1 MSQQQQQQQP
11 NNSGHSIYS
20 PSKAHRYMVCP
31 GSVALEETCE
41 DSTSVYAQEGTAAH
55 DLAEQVLTGKISHA
69 EDMLGHDIKWTENGE
84 PVSWTVCPDMVD
96 NVTEYVNRIRERVE
110 EFKMLP
116 KVKSVK
122 LHVEERVD
130 FSDVIGIPDQSGTA
144 DIVIEVEFED
154 DTVLLSV
161 EDLKYGQGVIVD
173 AEDNEQLLT
182 YAAGV
187 MSAYELVGYDV
198 VKVNV
203 AIHQIRKKHLSEHTY
218 DAEEV
223 RAHGLSLRTQ
233 ARVAEVQRERF
244 KGGATAEE
252 LVLNPGEKQCKFCKA
267 KAICPAIR
275 DDVAQ
280 TVFDRAPT
288 SVSEFDDLTEEDCAK
303 PRFDEDDNRS
313 WLAACMGKIDMIED
327 WCKSIRARTFLEL
340 ENGEKVPGYKLV
352 EGKRGNRAWV
362 DQTEAE
368 EMLKSMRVKQDDMY
382 EKKLISPTK
391 AEKLLK
397 GSARKWNRAQKLITR
412 ADGKPSVAPESDK
425 RPALIVQPV
434 GDNFDDLT
442 EGEDL
447 V

>member
-1 MSQQQQQQQP
+1 MTQP
-11 NNSGHSIYS
+11 TNNSGHSIYS

-55 DLAEQVLTGKISHA
+55 ELAEMVLTGKVKTA
-69 EDMLGHDIKWTENGE
+69 NEMLGETIHWKEGGEPAKWT
-84 PVSWTVCPDMVD
+84 VDPDMVD
-96 NVTEYVNRIRERVE
+96 NVQEYVDRIRERVE

-116 KVKSVK
+116 GVKSVT
-122 LHVEERVD
+122 LHVEEKVD

-161 EDLKYGQGVIVD
+161 EDLKYGQGVVVD

-218 DAEEV
+218 TAEEV
-223 RAHGLSLRTQ
+223 RMHGLSLRTQ
-233 ARVAEVQRERF
+233 ARVAETQRERF
-244 KGGATAEE
+244 KDGAAASE
-252 LVLNPGEKQCKFCKA
+252 LVLKPGEKQCKFCKA

-275 DDVAQ
+275 DDITKTVYERTVA
-280 TVFDRAPT
+280 TADD
-288 SVSEFDDLTEEDCAK
+288 FDDLTEEDCAK
-303 PRFDEDDNRS
+303 PRFDEDENRS
-313 WLAACMGKIDMIED
+313 WLAACMAKIDMIED

-340 ENGEKVPGYKLV
+340 EAGEKVPGYKLV
-352 EGKRGNRAWV
+352 EGKRGNRAWK
-362 DQTEAE
+362 DDAEAE
-368 EMLKSMRVKQDDMY
+368 DMLKSMRVKKDDMY
-382 EKKLISPTK
+382 KMSLISPTQ
-391 AEKLLK
+391 AEKILK
-397 GSARKWNRAQKLITR
+397 DNPRKWNRAQKLITR

-425 RPALIVQPV
+425 RPALIVRPV
-434 GDNFDDLT
+434 ADNFDDLT